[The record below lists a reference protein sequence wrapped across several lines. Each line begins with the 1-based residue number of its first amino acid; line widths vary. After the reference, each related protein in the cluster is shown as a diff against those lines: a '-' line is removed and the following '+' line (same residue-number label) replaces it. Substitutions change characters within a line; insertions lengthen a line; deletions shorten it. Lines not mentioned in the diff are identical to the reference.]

1 VRLGPSKTFGVTSR
15 RSLSS
20 PLFFGCHPRLDD
32 TLNISSYW
40 GNMLMLPNG
49 EILFTDF
56 GNVWVYQHGGRKSEW
71 LPQILSV
78 PTTVKRFMGTT
89 CRVRLT
95 TRSIQD
101 ERSSTAL
108 ISCS

>member
-1 VRLGPSKTFGVTSR
+1 MRLGPSETFGVTSR

-56 GNVWVYQHGGRKSEW
+56 GNVWVYQHGGTRKSEW
-71 LPQILSV
+71 LKYVRSQPDSVSFSCTCDLS
-78 PTTVKRFMGTT
+78 
-89 CRVRLT
+89 
-95 TRSIQD
+95 S
-101 ERSSTAL
+101 
-108 ISCS
+108 